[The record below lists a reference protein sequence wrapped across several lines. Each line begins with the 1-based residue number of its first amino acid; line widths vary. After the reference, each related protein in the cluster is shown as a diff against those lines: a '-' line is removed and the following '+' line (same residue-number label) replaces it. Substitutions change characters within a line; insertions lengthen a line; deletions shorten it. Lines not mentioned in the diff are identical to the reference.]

1 MNRDRAN
8 HLGGPVPST
17 PPARLD
23 LVDNAKAVGIVL
35 VVVGH
40 APGIGQAVSQTIYG
54 FHMPLFFFISGFLL
68 QSHRLALPLG
78 GYLSSL
84 WRTILVPYVFFF
96 AISYLYWLPTHET
109 GSKATVYSQYAWY
122 EPIYSLALG
131 YGHTNVV
138 LWFFSCLAVTSLAYY
153 LLRRVTTEKGAFS
166 VIALAA
172 VLFIL
177 FRKPSWPRAL
187 WCIDVAVVALLF
199 YAIGRW
205 ARDRVV
211 LIKGITKS
219 RIVVIA
225 IVAFTATVACTA
237 NNGRA
242 DLYELY
248 FGSHPILFVPGALA
262 GIVFVSAI
270 SALFRAG
277 TVTRWLS
284 VNTIIVFP
292 VHGLMFSL
300 FTGVGVVVFGMPHE
314 FKQSSIWFGVLYA
327 IAALL
332 LCYPVSAFIY
342 RFFPFVFGRRALYK
356 ANDDTGLASC
366 SGQSITTKS
375 GVP

>member
-8 HLGGPVPST
+8 QLGGSA
-17 PPARLD
+17 PPARFD
-23 LVDNAKAVGIVL
+23 LVDNMKAVGIIL

-68 QSHRLALPLG
+68 QPHRLVLPLG
-78 GYLSSL
+78 EYLSPL
-84 WRTILVPYVFFF
+84 WRTVLVPYIFFF
-96 AISYLYWLPTHET
+96 GISYLYWLPTHEV

-122 EPIYSLALG
+122 EPIYSLVLG

-138 LWFFSCLAVTSLAYY
+138 LWFFSCLAVTSLGYY
-153 LLRRVTTEKGAFS
+153 LLRRVTTEKGALS
-166 VIALAA
+166 VIVLAA

-177 FRKPSWPRAL
+177 LHKPSWPRLL

-219 RIVVIA
+219 RIVMIA
-225 IVAFTATVACTA
+225 IVAFTATVVCTA

-242 DLYELY
+242 NLYELY
-248 FGSHPILFVPGALA
+248 FGSRPVLFVPGALA

-277 TVTRWLS
+277 AVTRWLS
-284 VNTIIVFP
+284 VNTIIIFP
-292 VHGLMFSL
+292 MHGLMFSL
-300 FTGVGVVVFGMPHE
+300 FTGVGVVVFGLPHE
-314 FKQSSIWFGVLYA
+314 FKQSSVWFGVLYA

-332 LCYPVSAFIY
+332 LSYPVGALIY

-356 ANDDTGLASC
+356 ANGDPGLVSC
-366 SGQSITTKS
+366 GGQSITTKS